1 MYPPLGGRL
10 IEKFSLFP
18 DNFPIYIEHTSKGV
32 PDKLARD
39 DHGIQRIQEA
49 QSSANAKIH
58 ADPSGTQKVKRNL
71 GKIFAIS
78 IFLALC
84 FAGIGLYFHRHYF
97 TLSLSDFMFAWED
110 NKHVELSRPETGEE
124 YYNRWLCF
132 SAHDARISDAIIEY
146 NSIRTVPLIEVRSG
160 NKTFQFNVDPE
171 IAWDVDAVQARWRAL
186 VNGQDSICF
195 FSVYSETDPD
205 GTEVRYIRRLKS
217 SAGIWD
223 KLEKPYRK

>member
-1 MYPPLGGRL
+1 VR
-10 IEKFSLFP
+10 
-18 DNFPIYIEHTSKGV
+18 
-32 PDKLARD
+32 
-39 DHGIQRIQEA
+39 
-49 QSSANAKIH
+49 
-58 ADPSGTQKVKRNL
+58 RNS

-78 IFLALC
+78 IFLTLC
-84 FAGIGLYFHRHYF
+84 FAVIGLYFYRHYF
-97 TLSLSDFMFAWED
+97 TLSWSDFMFAWED

-132 SAHDARISDAIIEY
+132 SVHDSHISDAIIEY
-146 NSIRTVPLIEVRSG
+146 NSIRKVPLIEVRSG

-171 IAWDVDAVQARWRAL
+171 IAWDVDAVQERWRAL
-186 VNGQDSICF
+186 VYGQDSICF

-223 KLEKPYRK
+223 KLEKSYRK